1 MNLFWDCSFVIYLR
15 VQQHISIISMRQSRA
30 RIVDILL
37 KFSSIV
43 FVKYHVCFL
52 FADHF
57 DQIELMFIQ
66 WRGAGPGAS
75 WSCRLQMELGGGRIT
90 DIDGVYKWVYGI
102 ERPCLHLTETLAV
115 KTNFINS
122 LCCLVDSASL
132 DLIPLWPLC
141 HSFCVN
147 YYRIA
152 SNKKCTF
159 ALLTYKCVLS
169 WLSVTMVTVI

>member
-1 MNLFWDCSFVIYLR
+1 
-15 VQQHISIISMRQSRA
+15 MRQSSGA

-66 WRGAGPGAS
+66 WRGAGLGQQIADGA
-75 WSCRLQMELGGGRIT
+75 GGGRII

-102 ERPCLHLTETLAV
+102 ETLPPPQLKRWQ
-115 KTNFINS
+115 KTNLLIESVCS
-122 LCCLVDSASL
+122 LLVDDGGNL
-132 DLIPLWPLC
+132 VQILRPLC
-141 HSFCVN
+141 YSF
-147 YYRIA
+147 
-152 SNKKCTF
+152 SK
-159 ALLTYKCVLS
+159 
-169 WLSVTMVTVI
+169 